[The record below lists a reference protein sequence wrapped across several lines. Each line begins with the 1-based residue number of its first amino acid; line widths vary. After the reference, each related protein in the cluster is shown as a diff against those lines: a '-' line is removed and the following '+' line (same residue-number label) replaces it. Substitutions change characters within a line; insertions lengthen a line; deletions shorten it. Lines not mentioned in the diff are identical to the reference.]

1 MKKFLNAI
9 FKFSILPLI
18 FIVLIIVGFFIFDP
32 MYILYSH
39 KSYSQTNANRDFYG
53 LEMFKKNYPTYH
65 YDSFIFGS
73 SRTLAFRPSSWQ
85 KYLENGASTFM
96 LDGYG
101 DNMYG
106 IYHKVKYLDSL
117 NIEISNA
124 LIILDVDESFIRDY
138 PRDDFFFFLK
148 HPDIDNS
155 SWKTFYKIHIEAY
168 FDVNYIA
175 SFYLN
180 KFFGIEN
187 NYVNKYLAN
196 LTSSVD
202 PITNELRRDDLERKI
217 NTDPAYHEN
226 QIFYQ
231 RPDTLVYREVQ
242 INSKQLDWL
251 RQIKKI
257 FDKNKTDYK
266 IIIGPMYTQHK
277 FNDSDTKKIID
288 VFGKDRVYDFSGKN
302 EMTSKKTNYYE
313 TSHYRPLVG
322 DSIMH
327 YIYTHQGNVSVE

>member
-1 MKKFLNAI
+1 MKKFLNTI
-9 FKFSILPLI
+9 LKFLI
-18 FIVLIIVGFFIFDP
+18 IPIALFIVIIIGYFVYDP
-32 MYILYSH
+32 FKVLYSYDTYTH
-39 KSYSQTNANRDFYG
+39 THSDRDYYSI
-53 LEMFKKNYPTYH
+53 EMLKKNYQKYK
-65 YDSFIFGS
+65 YNSFIFGS

-101 DNMYG
+101 DNIYG

-138 PRDDFFFFLK
+138 PRDDFFFYLK
-148 HPDIDNS
+148 HPDIDGSN
-155 SWKTFYKIHIEAY
+155 WTKFYTTHFLA
-168 FDVNYIA
+168 
-175 SFYLN
+175 YLN
-180 KFFGIEN
+180 PKVIISYYSNRLLGLKNRFIYDYIGNIRAS
-187 NYVNKYLAN
+187 VN
-196 LTSSVD
+196 
-202 PITNELRRDDLERKI
+202 PITNELRREDLEHKI
-217 NTDPAYHEN
+217 NTDPSYHEN
-226 QIFYQ
+226 HIFYQ

-242 INSKQLDWL
+242 INCKQLDWL

-327 YIYTHQGNVSVE
+327 YIYTHQGNVSV